1 MKVSHTTVWDFS
13 SQNHWFNAF
22 SFCFYHVPTCVQ
34 DHGTTEMKDS
44 HPSSGQADTLSLHP
58 THRKIR
64 AVNSRA
70 SEGHKPRGPSIW
82 LQLCFSFFLKLKIT
96 RGSLSCDQVTFVH
109 HWFPGVSQ
117 SQGPSRASLPADPGG
132 VAPGTWMS
140 CGGQSSPC
148 NGTDRGPPHG
158 HRSAEALRPLLEG
171 WAAAGKTPARGG
183 LGEGTPLVPVSP
195 QSPQSHDWE
204 PSMFFRDLPS
214 FCS

>member
-1 MKVSHTTVWDFS
+1 MEVSHTTVWDFS

-22 SFCFYHVPTCVQ
+22 LFCVYHVPTCVQ

-58 THRKIR
+58 RHRKIR

-82 LQLCFSFFLKLKIT
+82 LQLCFSLFLKLKIT

-117 SQGPSRASLPADPGG
+117 SQGPSGASLPADPGG
-132 VAPGTWMS
+132 VAPGTWSVLRRPEQPLRWDGQKASPRPPLCRGAASTAGRMGS
-140 CGGQSSPC
+140 CGQDPSP
-148 NGTDRGPPHG
+148 GRLGWGDPSGPCQPTE
-158 HRSAEALRPLLEG
+158 STIP
-171 WAAAGKTPARGG
+171 W
-183 LGEGTPLVPVSP
+183 LGAQHVLQRLT
-195 QSPQSHDWE
+195 
-204 PSMFFRDLPS
+204 
-214 FCS
+214 